1 MSFSALGV
9 QYVFSDVI
17 GWEMTVQCSDGCT
30 QYGEPMKPYLLNV
43 FSTGSINDVLYD
55 ASTGNYSPEDNS
67 AFDKIINFSTAAA
80 FIGWEVVQLLTGTYV
95 FTFLYFMGV
104 PWIFVTGFATL
115 YAVFL
120 IRGIV
125 GYIRGV

>member
-17 GWEMTVQCSDGCT
+17 GWSMTVQCSDGCA
-30 QYGEPMKPYLLNV
+30 QYGEPMKPYLLSV
-43 FSTGSINDVLYD
+43 FSDGTINSVLTD

-67 AFDKIINFSTAAA
+67 PFDKIINFSTAAA